1 MRLLVPFFMRRKNL
15 RKNETISKS
24 ENVNPI
30 QLQEVYDDIDNQ
42 YNRNYYLRMNYKLS
56 NYEIVAYDRINYDQ
70 LSVET
75 NRTVEYLEILD

>member
-1 MRLLVPFFMRRKNL
+1 MRRKKL

-24 ENVNPI
+24 ENVNHI

-42 YNRNYYLRMNYKLS
+42 YDPNYYLRMNYNLD
-56 NYEIVAYDRINYDQ
+56 NYEIAVYDEINYDQ

-75 NRTVEYLEILD
+75 NRMVEYLEILD